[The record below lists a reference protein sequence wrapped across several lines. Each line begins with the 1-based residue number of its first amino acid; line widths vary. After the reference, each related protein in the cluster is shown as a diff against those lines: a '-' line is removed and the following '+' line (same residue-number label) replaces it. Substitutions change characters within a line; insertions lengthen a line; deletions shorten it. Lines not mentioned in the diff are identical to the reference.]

1 MFNVFIG
8 RVIKFFAGRLIAK
21 HGPEWFIKGVEKLND
36 YEYVYDDDG
45 SGAFV
50 RNDEIS
56 DDEDMGENHMSEL
69 AVYALQEEYEIKKIR
84 EQEYVRMKRQSY
96 VYEDDDAEM
105 DSVTVNGVAEPYV
118 DEDDP
123 EMDSVELPATDD
135 IPFENKNNDNNMNTI

>member
-8 RVIKFFAGRLIAK
+8 RIIKFFAGRLIAK
-21 HGPEWFIKGVEKLND
+21 YGPEWLIKAVEHLNG
-36 YEYVYDDDG
+36 YEYEYNDNG
-45 SGAFV
+45 EGKFV

-56 DDEDMGENHMSEL
+56 DDDCMGEDYISEL
-69 AVYALQEEYEIKKIR
+69 AVYALQEKYEVRKIR
-84 EQEYVRMKRQSY
+84 EQEYISMKRQSY

-123 EMDSVELPATDD
+123 EMDS
-135 IPFENKNNDNNMNTI
+135 I